1 MVPHRVCEDPPDISK
16 SPFLE
21 SVSVGSDLVKG
32 LSYQMNTFCFCKG
45 KAEMKG
51 CDVGTVRLQ
60 IRPLWPQFGQQ
71 DGFQLQAFLGEQ
83 G

>member
-1 MVPHRVCEDPPDISK
+1 MVPCRVCEDPPDISK

-45 KAEMKG
+45 KAEM
-51 CDVGTVRLQ
+51 
-60 IRPLWPQFGQQ
+60 
-71 DGFQLQAFLGEQ
+71 
-83 G
+83 